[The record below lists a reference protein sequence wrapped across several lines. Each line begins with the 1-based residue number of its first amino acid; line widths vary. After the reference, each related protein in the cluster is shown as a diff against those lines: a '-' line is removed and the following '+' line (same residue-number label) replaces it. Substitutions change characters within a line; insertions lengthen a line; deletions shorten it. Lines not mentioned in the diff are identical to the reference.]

1 MRNEKERFGALFRVY
16 GAGPCRPAEFN
27 MDLEEASACA
37 EAVRA
42 RHSIPYHMA
51 PGELFNRERA
61 ELFNGPGKMILE
73 AGEEI
78 PLY

>member
-37 EAVRA
+37 EAVMA
-42 RHSIPYHMA
+42 RHSIHIKAVQKKSYLP
-51 PGELFNRERA
+51 
-61 ELFNGPGKMILE
+61 
-73 AGEEI
+73 
-78 PLY
+78 